1 MDKKNM
7 VVPTAKILSPPNPPG
22 PFLKSS
28 SWLAGPR
35 GEKMFKLTLN
45 NAIFMHVT
53 CAIDRFSWNGQ
64 YAGER
69 KNRKIF
75 LLCVG
80 DINYYWGEREKSLL
94 NGSIHT

>member
-1 MDKKNM
+1 M
-7 VVPTAKILSPPNPPG
+7 VVPTAKILFPPPNPPG

-69 KNRKIF
+69 EKKHKIF
-75 LLCVG
+75 FCCCCVWVTL
-80 DINYYWGEREKSLL
+80 IIIGERERKVY
-94 NGSIHT
+94 